1 MLERCERIGSLL
13 GKKNTHIKQVFGCW
27 LANYVQIVRLKDL
40 LGLGVTETDTGIVH
54 TYSLGLVLFNNN
66 QSVLHLVKNS
76 LQLNFL
82 FLKMMFV

>member
-13 GKKNTHIKQVFGCW
+13 RKKDTHIKQVFGCW

-40 LGLGVTETDTGIVH
+40 LGLGVTEADTGIVH

-82 FLKMMFV
+82 FFKMMFV

>member
-1 MLERCERIGSLL
+1 VLERCERIGSLL
-13 GKKNTHIKQVFGCW
+13 RKKDTHIKQVFGCW

-40 LGLGVTETDTGIVH
+40 LGLGVTEADTGIVH

>member
-13 GKKNTHIKQVFGCW
+13 RKKDTHIKQVFGCW

-40 LGLGVTETDTGIVH
+40 LGLGVTEADTGIVH